1 MLKVGVILS
10 GCGVFDGS
18 EIHEAVAVLH
28 AIDRHGA
35 KAICLAPEMELD
47 EINHLDQQPTGKKR
61 SVLMESA
68 RIARGAITPLAKV
81 SGGDFDAIVLPGGF
95 GAAKNLCDFASKG
108 PGCTADEQ
116 TARVLREAHAA
127 GRPLGFACISPAVA
141 ARVFGKDLGP
151 NLTIGSDTATAEG
164 LEAMGATHQN
174 CEGDGI
180 VVDNRHRIVSTPAYM
195 CDQPIGAVFTGIG
208 AMVDKV
214 MEMVAQPAA
223 V

>member
-1 MLKVGVILS
+1 MPRVGVILS

-28 AIDRHGA
+28 ALDRHGA
-35 KAICLAPEMELD
+35 EVVCLAPEMELD
-47 EINHLDQQPTGKKR
+47 EVNHLTQKPTGKKR
-61 SVLMESA
+61 SVLMEAA
-68 RIARGAITPLAKV
+68 RIARGDVTPLAKV
-81 SGGDFDAIVLPGGF
+81 KGGDFDAIVLPGGF

-108 PGCTADEQ
+108 ADCTAHPQ
-116 TARVLREAHAA
+116 VARVLQEAQAA
-127 GRPLGFACISPAVA
+127 GKPLGFACISPAVA

-151 NLTIGSDTATAEG
+151 NLTIGDDKATADG

-195 CDQPIGAVFTGIG
+195 YDQRITGVFTGIG
-208 AMVDKV
+208 RMVDKV
-214 MEMVAQPAA
+214 MEMAALPAA

>member
-1 MLKVGVILS
+1 MPKIGVILS

-35 KAICLAPEMELD
+35 QAVCLAPEMELN
-47 EINHLDQQPTGKKR
+47 EINHLSQQPTGKKR

-68 RIARGAITPLAKV
+68 RIARGDVTPLAKV
-81 SGGDFDAIVLPGGF
+81 NGADFDAIVLPGGF

-108 PGCTADEQ
+108 ADCTAQEQ
-116 TARVLREAHAA
+116 VARVLKEAQKA
-127 GRPLGFACISPAVA
+127 GKPLGFACISPAVA

-151 NLTIGSDTATAEG
+151 NLTIGDDKATADG

-195 CDQPIGAVFTGIG
+195 YDQRITSVFTGIG
-208 AMVDKV
+208 KMVDKV
-214 MEMVAQPAA
+214 MEMARQPAA

>member
-1 MLKVGVILS
+1 MPKVGVILS

-28 AIDRHGA
+28 ALDRHGA
-35 KAICLAPEMELD
+35 QAVCLAPEMELD
-47 EINHLDQQPTGKKR
+47 EINHLTQQPTGKKR

-68 RIARGAITPLAKV
+68 RIARGNVTPLAEVK
-81 SGGDFDAIVLPGGF
+81 GGDFDAIVLPGGF

-108 PGCTADEQ
+108 AECTAHDQ
-116 TARVLREAHAA
+116 VSRVLKEAQQA

-141 ARVFGKDLGP
+141 ARVFGEDLGP
-151 NLTIGSDTATAEG
+151 NLTIGDDKGTAEG

-174 CEGDGI
+174 CDVEGV

-195 CDQPIGAVFTGIG
+195 REQRITEIFTGIG
-208 AMVDKV
+208 NMVDKV
-214 MEMVAQPAA
+214 MEIASQPAA

>member
-1 MLKVGVILS
+1 MPKIGVILS

-35 KAICLAPEMELD
+35 QAVCLAPEMELD
-47 EINHLDQQPTGKKR
+47 EINHLNQQPTGKKR

-68 RIARGAITPLAKV
+68 RVARGDVTPLAEVK
-81 SGGDFDAIVLPGGF
+81 GGDFDAIVLPGGF

-108 PGCTADEQ
+108 PECTAHPEV
-116 TARVLREAHAA
+116 TRVLTEAQRA

-141 ARVFGKDLGP
+141 ARVFGKELGP
-151 NLTIGSDTATAEG
+151 NLTIGDDAATAGG
-164 LEAMGATHQN
+164 LEAMGATHQD
-174 CEGDGI
+174 CEVAGV

-195 CDQPIGAVFTGIG
+195 RPERITDVFTGIG

-214 MEMVAQPAA
+214 MEMVEQPAA

>member
-1 MLKVGVILS
+1 MPKVGVILS
-10 GCGVFDGS
+10 GCGVYDGS

-28 AIDRHGA
+28 ALDRHGVQA
-35 KAICLAPEMELD
+35 VCLAPEMELE
-47 EINHLDQQPTGKKR
+47 EINHLNQQPTGKKR
-61 SVLMESA
+61 SVLMEAA
-68 RIARGAITPLAKV
+68 RIARGDVTPLAKV
-81 SGGDFDAIVLPGGF
+81 KGSDFDAIVLPGGF

-108 PGCTADEQ
+108 PDCTVNEQ
-116 TARVLREAHAA
+116 VARVLKEAQQA

-151 NLTIGSDTATAEG
+151 NLTIGRDKGTADG
-164 LEAMGATHQN
+164 LEAMGATHQD

-214 MEMVAQPAA
+214 MEMVEQPAA

>member
-1 MLKVGVILS
+1 MPRVGVILS

-28 AIDRHGA
+28 ALDRHGA
-35 KAICLAPEMELD
+35 EAVCLAPEMELD
-47 EINHLDQQPTGKKR
+47 EINHLTQQPTGKKR

-68 RIARGAITPLAKV
+68 RIARGDVTPLAKV
-81 SGGDFDAIVLPGGF
+81 KGGDFDAIVLPGGF

-108 PGCTADEQ
+108 ADCTANEQ
-116 TARVLREAHAA
+116 VARVLKEAQAA
-127 GRPLGFACISPAVA
+127 GKPLGFACISPAVA
-141 ARVFGKDLGP
+141 ARVFGKELGP
-151 NLTIGSDTATAEG
+151 NLTIGSDKGTADG

-174 CEGDGI
+174 CEGHGI
-180 VVDNRHRIVSTPAYM
+180 VFDARHRVVSTPAYM
-195 CDQPIGAVFTGIG
+195 CDQPIGAVFTGIA

-214 MEMVAQPAA
+214 MEMAAEPAA

>member
-1 MLKVGVILS
+1 MPRIGVVLS

-35 KAICLAPEMELD
+35 QAVCLAPEMELD
-47 EINHLDQQPTGKKR
+47 EINHLNQQPTGKKR

-68 RIARGAITPLAKV
+68 RIARGDVTPLAKV
-81 SGGDFDAIVLPGGF
+81 NGGDFDAIVLPGGF

-108 PGCTADEQ
+108 AHCTVHEQ
-116 TARVLREAHAA
+116 VSRVLKEAQKA

-151 NLTIGSDTATAEG
+151 NLTIGNDKATADG

-195 CDQPIGAVFTGIG
+195 YDQRITSVFTGIG
-208 AMVDKV
+208 KMVDKV
-214 MEMVAQPAA
+214 MEMVSQPAA